1 MMDTDESAYR
11 VLSSGRK
18 VETGA
23 SATHRVLKSGRRLGD
38 NEPTQ
43 KRQRTLFSQ
52 IGSILHENDDQ
63 HQQQPPPPQELSSQ
77 IQVSERKP
85 RENQP
90 SKKLLLQAVSDANK
104 SVLMTLNKSSGVV
117 QVMKPDGT
125 TECLTTRTLA
135 KRLKAKEPTWIDPS
149 SLMPKKEANSGKI
162 KIRIRNE
169 YCSNEQTD
177 EQKTNEPNSASMDF
191 ADDDEEDEVNQT
203 PSSRNFSHC
212 SSSCFSLS
220 WL

>member
-1 MMDTDESAYR
+1 MMDTDESSYR

-18 VETGA
+18 LEGGA
-23 SATHRVLKSGRRLGD
+23 SSTHRVLKSGRRLGD
-38 NEPTQ
+38 TERTQ
-43 KRQRTLFSQ
+43 KRQRTLYSQ
-52 IGSILHENDDQ
+52 IGSILHENDDDH
-63 HQQQPPPPQELSSQ
+63 HQPSQDLASQ

-104 SVLMTLNKSSGVV
+104 SVLMKLNKSSGVV

-135 KRLKAKEPTWIDPS
+135 KRLKAKEPTWVDPS
-149 SLMPKKEANSGKI
+149 SLMAKKEANLGKI

-177 EQKTNEPNSASMDF
+177 EQKPNESHSASMDF
-191 ADDDEEDEVNQT
+191 ADDDEEDEVNQMT
-203 PSSRNFSHC
+203 SSKKISFIFLF
-212 SSSCFSLS
+212 FSLS